1 MAQKVALAG
10 TYWQKGKCVEDI
22 AGRLGV
28 SERQIYH
35 YINRWLYHRKE
46 VLDLIAFVVILLLSS
61 VRVRKFH
68 EIARRMARYL
78 LIGIGFGARVRLCV
92 CGA

>member
-10 TYWQKGKCVEDI
+10 TYWQKGKDI
-22 AGRLGV
+22 GSIADMLGV

-46 VLDLIAFVVILLLSS
+46 VLDFIAFVANPSS
-61 VRVRKFH
+61 D
-68 EIARRMARYL
+68 
-78 LIGIGFGARVRLCV
+78 
-92 CGA
+92 

>member
-10 TYWQKGKCVEDI
+10 TYWQKGKDI
-22 AGRLGV
+22 GSIADMLGV

-46 VLDLIAFVVILLLSS
+46 VLDLIAFVANPSS
-61 VRVRKFH
+61 D
-68 EIARRMARYL
+68 
-78 LIGIGFGARVRLCV
+78 
-92 CGA
+92 